1 MSDRL
6 RPRDVRTGGRNTTY
20 APASQGS
27 LSAEVLYS
35 EAAGGVLVVAIGTL
49 PAGARFVEAK
59 VNVLT
64 AFNAGTTNTLTV
76 GIASDY
82 DYLLADGHPDVADSE
97 TTGNLL
103 DYEPTED
110 TIVYARYAYTG
121 TVPTAGKAVA
131 YVTFEHP

>member
-6 RPRDVRTGGRNTTY
+6 RARDVRTGGRNTTY
-20 APASQGS
+20 APASQGV
-27 LSAEVLYS
+27 LSKEVSY
-35 EAAGGVLVVAIGTL
+35 ADAVAGVLVVALGTL
-49 PAGARFVEAK
+49 PAGARFVKAT
-59 VNVLT
+59 VDILT

-76 GIASDY
+76 GIDSDY
-82 DYLLADGHPDVADSE
+82 DYMLTAGHPDVVNSE
-97 TTGNLL
+97 TSGELL

-121 TVPTAGKAVA
+121 TAPTAGKAVV